1 MKMINHLVGVGFL
14 SATLLAAAADPS
26 PGYVDFGR
34 LAPGSSGAEFVE
46 VNIGS
51 NLISIAAR
59 LAEKAQPEAAQLLRK
74 LQMVRVNVIGLTD
87 ENRGQIQ
94 DRIKAIRGDLDAQ
107 GWERIVLAQE
117 KHQDV
122 AVFLKTRGEEAV
134 QGLVVI
140 VCDGAKQAVL
150 VNIVGDIRPE
160 QVAELG
166 EKLGIDPLKKVGK
179 SMHGHEKKNPS
190 N

>member
-1 MKMINHLVGVGFL
+1 MKIISHIVGVGIL
-14 SATLLAAAADPS
+14 SATLLAVGADTPP
-26 PGYVDFGR
+26 PGYVNFGK
-34 LAPGSSGAEFVE
+34 LAPGSTGAEFVE
-46 VNIGS
+46 VNVGP

-59 LAEKAQPEAAQLLRK
+59 LAEKGQPEVAQLLRK

-87 ENRGQIQ
+87 ENRDQVQ
-94 DRIKAIRGDLDAQ
+94 DRIKSIRGDLDAQ

-117 KHQDV
+117 KQQDV

-179 SMHGHEKKNPS
+179 SMHGSHK
-190 N
+190 